1 MLVLDYVESEGRRC
15 GYGESEIMLA
25 SRREEVKEGKE
36 AVKVGR
42 KEGD

>member
-36 AVKVGR
+36 AVKVGER
-42 KEGD
+42 EGD